1 MEIFK
6 NEIPKNSIILIDSF
20 DTLTD
25 LHPKNNMMFVNSF
38 GTQTETSLSDKFK
51 DIVENGY
58 RNDIY
63 VILFVDNFK
72 RTKQKLN
79 LILDMF
85 NYRLA
90 FSLNNEILT
99 DFLSLEYNVNL
110 PVIKNNKG
118 LFSNILTSNLV
129 EFKFFRGY

>member
-1 MEIFK
+1 MPGENTKPSIADNFK
-6 NEIPKNSIILIDSF
+6 EL
-20 DTLTD
+20 L
-25 LHPKNNMMFVNSF
+25 
-38 GTQTETSLSDKFK
+38 
-51 DIVENGY
+51 ENGY
-58 RNDIY
+58 KRDIY
-63 VILFVDNFK
+63 FIVFVDNFK

-129 EFKFFRGY
+129 EFKFFR

>member
-1 MEIFK
+1 
-6 NEIPKNSIILIDSF
+6 
-20 DTLTD
+20 
-25 LHPKNNMMFVNSF
+25 
-38 GTQTETSLSDKFK
+38 
-51 DIVENGY
+51 
-58 RNDIY
+58 
-63 VILFVDNFK
+63 
-72 RTKQKLN
+72 
-79 LILDMF
+79 MF